1 MEINKHQVT
10 KIGEK
15 IRNFRKRAGKSQF
28 ELELEIE
35 ASPGSMSRIESGQ
48 VNPTKETLRKIIEA
62 LELKSYDAMSL
73 FELEVNDLQGL
84 VELAKKLSNSLDI
97 DQLLQNAADQIA
109 YDLKLFGCLVF
120 LCDDEYVYAKTQTE
134 TWYTKFVNQIL
145 PQAFNTLKISLK
157 ETENYVVRSIIER
170 KPQISTF
177 LRDFSKKVFPDKI
190 SDTIQRFNGTSCI
203 ISFPMIVDNT
213 AIGAII
219 FSKSKGDNFNN
230 EFEILSAFVEHVST
244 SIMNA
249 LKYRELEN
257 KINILEKKVQL

>member
-1 MEINKHQVT
+1 METNKQLET
-10 KIGEK
+10 EIGEK

-48 VNPTKETLRKIIEA
+48 VNPTKETLRKIIDA

-73 FELEVNDLQGL
+73 FELEVNELPGL
-84 VELAKKLSNSLDI
+84 VELAKKLSSSLDI
-97 DQLLQNAADQIA
+97 DHLLQNAANQIA
-109 YDLKLFGCLVF
+109 YDLNLFGCLVF
-120 LCDDEYVYAKTQTE
+120 LCDDQYVYAKTQTD

-145 PQAFNTLKISLK
+145 PQAFNTLKISLR
-157 ETENYVVRSIIER
+157 EIENFVVKSIIER
-170 KPQISTF
+170 QPLTSKL
-177 LRDFSKKVFPDKI
+177 LRDFSKKVFSDKI
-190 SDTIQRFNGTSCI
+190 SDTIQRFNGTSCV

-219 FSKSKGDNFNN
+219 FSKNNGDNFNN
-230 EFEILSAFVEHVST
+230 EFEILSSFVEHVSS

-257 KINILEKKVQL
+257 KINVLEKRVQL